1 MEEETTELDKAIQ
14 QHITVKTPSQ
24 IARMVG
30 VTPEEVIRRAGEM
43 KEEVDA
49 LTIQQNI
56 YFLTTRLNQ
65 IAVQA
70 QEDAQSAMNAKDK
83 GGLYSAAVG
92 AIRESLKQLNLVE
105 KRNDEAVDALNHK
118 RMLEILRL
126 FDVVVSR
133 GVKELVATHGLDEDE
148 TLAVF
153 QNKIVESARE
163 IDGA

>member
-1 MEEETTELDKAIQ
+1 MEEDTTELDKAIQ
-14 QHITVKTPSQ
+14 QYITVKTPSQ
-24 IARMVG
+24 IAQIVG
-30 VTPEEVIRRAGEM
+30 TTPEEVIRRAGEM

-49 LTIQQNI
+49 LTIQQSI

-65 IAVQA
+65 IAIQA
-70 QEDAQSAMNAKDK
+70 QTDAQNAKEARDK

-105 KRNDEAVDALNHK
+105 KKNDQAVELLNHK

-126 FDVVVSR
+126 FDTVVSK
-133 GVKELVATHGLDEDE
+133 GVKELVATHGLDEDK

-153 QNKIVESARE
+153 QDKIVESARA